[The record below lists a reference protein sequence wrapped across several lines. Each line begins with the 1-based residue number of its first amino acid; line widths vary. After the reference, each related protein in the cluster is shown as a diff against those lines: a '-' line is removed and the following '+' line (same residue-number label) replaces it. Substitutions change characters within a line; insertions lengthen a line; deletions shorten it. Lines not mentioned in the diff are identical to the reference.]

1 MAQTHA
7 AFGEVIAAGS
17 LGDQW
22 SDGRS
27 QTLVREREVQIS
39 RLVLPRGHI
48 LKPHCVNQHLVFQCL
63 EGSIVF
69 VTMGR
74 KLTLNPGDL
83 CHIRPGEEHAVSALK
98 DSSALLTLFGLRS
111 PVSDES
117 GDNL

>member
-7 AFGEVIAAGS
+7 TFGEVIAAGP

-22 SDGRS
+22 SAAKS
-27 QTLVREREVQIS
+27 QTLVRESDVQIS

-69 VTMGR
+69 ETMER